1 MSTDNVTIFGQYWG
15 IVKSNLEL
23 SEFGRLYIFFSHTI
37 FSIFLKNFFLFQI
50 MEILEIPETSYLNE
64 NDLYIVEFSRNSLL
78 SNDIDNSEPSND
90 NIFKEIQ
97 DNENV
102 INRNRGRSRGRNK
115 SKGNRRR
122 GHNHNVRR
130 E

>member
-1 MSTDNVTIFGQYWG
+1 MLKIELQNGY
-15 IVKSNLEL
+15 LEL